1 MPLEIHMVH
10 VQEDDPDQ
18 YLVLATFL
26 VRMHGALCPVPCMYA
41 CMHACFDWLVR

>member
-18 YLVLATFL
+18 YLVLAIFL
-26 VRMHGALCPVPCMYA
+26 VRA
-41 CMHACFDWLVR
+41 CVRVT